1 MSGNFHVEAR
11 SGKARIGSIKCS
23 NNCEQG
29 FQGRKVLDTPCALVL
44 TRKGSLPNVTN
55 ELFPLTSREA
65 LVQISLLDFAV
76 FNANDALGGAEV
88 ISQYGKGVHGFCSLK
103 GRSTILSVRAA
114 GSQEFLFDVGARKD
128 LIVGELRG
136 QTQRVKVT
144 VDDLLALQQA
154 MSCEFFEH
162 LSVAAPPNA
171 SKKQHESSVWRSLGF
186 LDETI
191 SRRSSCKGQL
201 LGVVQGGFEA
211 EYRSLS
217 AKKTAERAATGA
229 IGGFMISGFGFGETP
244 DQWETAVAAA
254 VVELPDELP
263 RILTGDGSPERVL
276 RAIELGIDVFDC
288 SYPFDVAEFGIAL
301 ALESGKVLPGSAPFA
316 QQPFSRCAYD
326 LCGSGQHVNLNDG
339 EHELSRQQIIDKCT
353 CYACIKHT
361 RGYLHHLLRVQ
372 EMLAETL
379 ICIHNLF
386 NYNSFLKAARESI
399 RAGNFDE
406 FRSNF
411 IRKRR
416 QDAVSQGS
424 SYPQ

>member
-1 MSGNFHVEAR
+1 MSRNFHVEAR
-11 SGKARIGSIKCS
+11 SGKARIGSIQCS
-23 NNCEQG
+23 DNCEQG
-29 FQGRKVLDTPCALVL
+29 FQGSKVLDTPCALVL

-55 ELFPLTSREA
+55 ELFPLASSEA

-136 QTQRVKVT
+136 QTQRVKVS
-144 VDDLLALQQA
+144 VDDVLALQQA

-162 LSVAAPPNA
+162 LSVAAPPDA
-171 SKKQHESSVWRSLGF
+171 SKKQHENSVWRSLGF

-191 SRRSSCKGQL
+191 SRRGSCNGQL

-217 AKKTAERAATGA
+217 AKETAERAATGA

-301 ALESGKVLPGSAPFA
+301 DLESGKVLRESVH
-316 QQPFSRCAYD
+316 FSR
-326 LCGSGQHVNLNDG
+326 QHFFFFYLNTPMVFV
-339 EHELSRQQIIDKCT
+339 EQ
-353 CYACIKHT
+353 
-361 RGYLHHLLRVQ
+361 
-372 EMLAETL
+372 
-379 ICIHNLF
+379 
-386 NYNSFLKAARESI
+386 
-399 RAGNFDE
+399 GN
-406 FRSNF
+406 
-411 IRKRR
+411 I
-416 QDAVSQGS
+416 
-424 SYPQ
+424 